1 MDFSSVDLSKKEK
14 SFSYWLVK
22 VLKTLDK
29 KSIDEIKDMIT
40 KSKDEGVNVSQQY
53 LDNVIKAIEEFNGN
67 KSRVLRYLANIMLKG
82 ADLGVITSIDLMKKV
97 AEYYESVDEFIVD
110 FTIRE
115 STLLKSSDLV
125 SNLRQTWEKA
135 NADFLTFLKRVSPF
149 VTNYLTRRNNVVDI
163 NEMRKAII
171 EATEGA
177 ARLVNQNDVWTIIE
191 VPITEPATA

>member
-1 MDFSSVDLSKKEK
+1 MNFSSVDLSKKEK

-67 KSRVLRYLANIMLKG
+67 KSRVLRYLANIILKG